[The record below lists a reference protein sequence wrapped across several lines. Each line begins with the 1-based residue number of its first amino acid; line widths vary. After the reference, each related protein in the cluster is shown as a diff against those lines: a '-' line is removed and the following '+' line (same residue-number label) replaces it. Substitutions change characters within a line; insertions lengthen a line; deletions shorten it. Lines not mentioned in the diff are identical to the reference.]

1 MMETAPVLGRDRPA
15 VLPNKNASGGSAQDA
30 DALIAHARLAAQFR
44 RLDFL
49 SACSVEERLGI
60 ADHCTAFTL
69 ETASPHTVEDPETA
83 LTFLL
88 TGSLRLEGEGGV
100 NWLDGAT
107 PQARSPLPG
116 GARLRDGGKAE
127 RAQLI
132 VVPTEALQSQRRGP
146 RLIPAPLEALVV
158 ERLFADFDAGT
169 LRLPTM
175 PTVAFRIR
183 ERAEDPNVNLQEV
196 ADIAQTDGAIAGRL
210 LHVANSVAFANG
222 PRVRSALAAVQRLG
236 LRTTQHLV
244 LSLAL
249 REVFAFKGRGVRQ
262 AATEGWRFSVAVSAA
277 AHAVAG
283 RAGLDSEKALMAG
296 LVHQIGRVPVLGA
309 LERSGAQL
317 SGETLEALLRVL
329 TGPVSH
335 LVHRYW
341 DLDRSCLDAMTFWD
355 QWDRQHDGAGDYGD
369 VVQTAACHCLARR
382 SRENDHPALD
392 SLPAYRRLGFNPEE
406 RKSLEDE
413 MNTSIGM
420 MGPLLQG

>member
-1 MMETAPVLGRDRPA
+1 M
-15 VLPNKNASGGSAQDA
+15 LPRKNATEGSAQDA
-30 DALIAHARLAAQFR
+30 DALIAHARLAARFR

-49 SACSVEERLGI
+49 SACAVEERLDL
-60 ADHCTAFTL
+60 AESCTPLTL
-69 ETASPHTVEDPETA
+69 GPSHPHTVEDPERA

-88 TGSLRLEGEGGV
+88 AGSLRMEGDGGV
-100 NWLDGAT
+100 NWLDGDT

-116 GARLRDGGKAE
+116 GVRLKDGGKAE
-127 RAQLI
+127 RAQL
-132 VVPTEALQSQRRGP
+132 VVLPTEALQNRRRGP
-146 RLIPAPLEALVV
+146 SFAPAPIEALVV

-249 REVFAFKGRGVRQ
+249 REVFEFKGRGVRQ

-296 LVHQIGRVPVLGA
+296 LIHQIGRVPVLGA

-317 SGETLEALLRVL
+317 AGPTLDALLRAL

-341 DLDRSCLDAMTFWD
+341 DLDQSCLDAMTFWN
-355 QWDRQHDGAGDYGD
+355 QWHRQHDGACDYGD
-369 VVQTAACHCLARR
+369 VVQVAARHCLARKHQD
-382 SRENDHPALD
+382 NDLAALET
-392 SLPAYRRLGFNPEE
+392 LPAYRLLGFNPEE
-406 RKSLEDE
+406 RESLEDE

>member
-1 MMETAPVLGRDRPA
+1 M
-15 VLPNKNASGGSAQDA
+15 LPNQNATGGSAQDA
-30 DALIAHARLAAQFR
+30 DALIAHARLAARFR

-49 SACSVEERLGI
+49 SACSVEERLDL
-60 ADHCTAFTL
+60 AELCTVLTL
-69 ETASPHTVEDPETA
+69 GSEHSHTVESPDTA
-83 LTFLL
+83 LTFLIA
-88 TGSLRLEGEGGV
+88 GAVRLQGEHGV
-100 NWLDGAT
+100 NWLEGGT
-107 PQARSPLPG
+107 PQARSPLVG
-116 GARLRDGGKAE
+116 GTRLENGGKAE
-127 RAQLI
+127 GAQLI
-132 VVPTEALQSQRRGP
+132 VLPTDALKNRKRGP
-146 RLIPAPLEALVV
+146 SFTPAPLEALVV

-175 PTVAFRIR
+175 PTIAFRIR

-249 REVFAFKGRGVRQ
+249 REVFEFKGRGVRQ

-283 RAGLDSEKALMAG
+283 RAGLDNEKALMAG

-317 SGETLEALLRVL
+317 GSATLDALLRVL

-341 DLDRSCLDAMTFWD
+341 DLDQSCLHGMTFWN
-355 QWDRQHDGAGDYGD
+355 QWDRQHGGPGDYGD
-369 VVQTAACHCLARR
+369 VVQVAACHCLARK
-382 SRENDHPALD
+382 SRDSDHPPLE
-392 SLPAYRRLGFNPEE
+392 SLPAYLRLGFDPEE